1 MLIVN
6 SVLFTINK
14 SFTYMLN
21 GIYFRG
27 ILKVEQRLLMYERN
41 YIILYLYITIIVIY
55 VNINMVGMKLFVI
68 INYRNKGIP
77 V

>member
-41 YIILYLYITIIVIY
+41 YIIKYYYITIIVFH

>member
-41 YIILYLYITIIVIY
+41 YIITYRYITIIVFH

>member
-41 YIILYLYITIIVIY
+41 YIILYRYITIIVFY